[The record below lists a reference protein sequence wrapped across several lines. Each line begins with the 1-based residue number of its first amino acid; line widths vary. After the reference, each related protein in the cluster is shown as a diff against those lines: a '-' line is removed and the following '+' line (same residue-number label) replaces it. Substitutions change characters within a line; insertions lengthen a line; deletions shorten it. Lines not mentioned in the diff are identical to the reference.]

1 MINQLVTAK
10 LSGLLKQYH
19 VTNVTELVASRS
31 LVENLNRAYETGD
44 ILEYAQAQVAP
55 TKQNFEAIY
64 ADEII
69 FQIWDGGDLE
79 IYGDESLWE
88 VLARII

>member
-1 MINQLVTAK
+1 MINELVTSK
-10 LSGLLKQYH
+10 ISELLKQYQ
-19 VTNVTELVASRS
+19 VTKVTELVASRS

-44 ILEYAQAQVAP
+44 ILEYTQTQVAP

-69 FQIWDGGDLE
+69 FQIWDGGDLD